1 MIKKIL
7 FIAILGGLL
16 LTQNAYSQRIMGEAI
31 IGLNM
36 SKIEGDLVNNG
47 SLKFQKPGLVIGAG
61 AIVPINDLFSLNI
74 QALFNQKG
82 AYKKIG
88 TSPDSAQPYYKARLD
103 YAEVPLI
110 FQYNDKN
117 GLTIGTG
124 FSYARLVRVQWTV
137 NGREVSNTLSDGYF
151 AQDNVDWIA
160 DFKYRIWK
168 SASINVRYQYGLTSL
183 WSGEDEDLLINQN
196 DQKQSSDQRNSVLSI
211 RLTWTLG
218 ATQSKNVR
226 KGVE

>member
-7 FIAILGGLL
+7 YIVIIGGLF

-47 SLKFQKPGLVIGAG
+47 SLKFQKPGLVVGAG
-61 AIVPINDLFSLNI
+61 AIVPINDLFSVNI

-82 AYKKIG
+82 AYKRNGIYE
-88 TSPDSAQPYYKARLD
+88 DSVPYYKARLD

-124 FSYARLVRVQWTV
+124 FSYSRLVRVQWIV
-137 NGREVSNTLSDGYF
+137 NGQEVSNTLSDGYF

-183 WSGEDEDLLINQN
+183 WSGDDEDLLINQN
-196 DQKQSSDQRNSVLSI
+196 DQKQSSDQRHSVLSI

-218 ATQSKNVR
+218 ATQSKNLR
-226 KGVE
+226 KGIE